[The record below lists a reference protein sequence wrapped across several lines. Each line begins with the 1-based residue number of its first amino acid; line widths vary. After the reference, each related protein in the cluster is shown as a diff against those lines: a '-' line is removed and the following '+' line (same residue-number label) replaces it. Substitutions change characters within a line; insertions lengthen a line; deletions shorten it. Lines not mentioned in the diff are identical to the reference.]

1 MDDVLRATRAL
12 GHLAGRLLSVV
23 QELNYWQRRAALLT
37 MAPDRYSLNSDRAP
51 DTYEEFLAR
60 TSGPMIRE
68 PSLRAR
74 LAGCQVG

>member
-1 MDDVLRATRAL
+1 MDEVRRATRAL
-12 GHLAGRLLSVV
+12 GRLAGRLLSVV
-23 QELNYWQRRAALLT
+23 RELNYWQRRMAVLT
-37 MAPDRYSLNSDRAP
+37 MAPDRYSLNSDRPP

-74 LAGCQVG
+74 LAGRQVG